1 MRNLIRS
8 PLTWMV
14 VAEIAVAG
22 ALIAVAWSVI
32 GTAARPAAAA
42 PAVSVPDTSAE
53 DGSALPDIPSLTGNP
68 ARGPLPGLNVDP
80 AFWRSRLG
88 ELNRDQVLLAQLE
101 WRVVR
106 AAMVAARDYVENVV
120 LPSIR
125 RAEKAVG

>member
-1 MRNLIRS
+1 
-8 PLTWMV
+8 MV
-14 VAEIAVAG
+14 AAEIVVVS

-32 GTAARPAAAA
+32 GSEAHPAAAA
-42 PAVSVPDTSAE
+42 PVASAPE
-53 DGSALPDIPSLTGNP
+53 ASADDGSPLPDIPALTGDP

-80 AFWRSRLG
+80 AYWCARLG

-101 WRVVR
+101 WRAVH
-106 AAMVAARDYVENVV
+106 AAMVAARDYVESVV